1 MTPVAVTASTIS
13 VQQVGWSVIVGRVRT
28 FADGTTKEERRKVTY
43 KPRVRRVEV
52 HPCRIPEGE
61 PGHTGERCP
70 EPEDVEI
77 DAESPPSAP

>member
-1 MTPVAVTASTIS
+1 VKEAGM
-13 VQQVGWSVIVGRVRT
+13 VGWSVIVGRVRT
-28 FADGTTKEERRKVTY
+28 FPDGTTKEERRKVTY
-43 KPRVRRVEV
+43 RPRVRRVEV

-77 DAESPPSAP
+77 ESTDATPE